1 MAVAVSVLYLAGFV
15 APWTSRAAAD
25 DVILRLVSG
34 GQMRGE
40 LVGVDAGGGEAPGA
54 DRKERDREYVLKT
67 PFGARVTVAK
77 DQVQEVVK
85 VAARQAEYERIRP
98 TFPDTV
104 EGQLALADWCHENQM
119 KAERDAHLRRVIEID
134 PNHLRARTLLG
145 YQKRGGEWTT
155 RDELMERRG
164 YVKAPGG
171 WALPE
176 EVTLREE
183 RRVADLKETQWI
195 RDLKQWRNWLTDEKA
210 EKRRVARER
219 IEGIDDAYALRAIAR
234 YLDPKEEKYA
244 QVRTMF
250 LGPLVAINNGTSRR
264 LLVELSLLD
273 PDEDV
278 RLDSLKAIGKIAA
291 PDITRMYVSYLKSPS
306 NDVVNRAGVALA
318 YLDDKS
324 AVAPLIDALVTV
336 HVEIKQSGGP
346 DTYRATFSTD
356 GTGGFPGFSAG
367 GSATKKVMH
376 VSNGGVR
383 DALVQLTGAN
393 FGFNKDQWRSWYN
406 SQKRAGGIDTRRD

>member
-1 MAVAVSVLYLAGFV
+1 MSRFGKTAVVAAGLLAMLVLGTE
-15 APWTSRAAAD
+15 PAAAD
-25 DVILRLVSG
+25 DVILRLVTG

-40 LVGVDAGGGEAPGA
+40 LIPVDATGA
-54 DRKERDREYVLKT
+54 DRKEREKEYVLKT
-67 PFGARVTVAK
+67 PFGAKVTIAK
-77 DQVQEVVK
+77 DQVQEIVK
-85 VAARQAEYERIRP
+85 IAARQTEYERIRP

-119 KAERDAHLRRVIEID
+119 RTERNDHLRRVIEID
-134 PNHLRARTLLG
+134 PNHLQARTLLG

-155 RDELMERRG
+155 RDELMEQRG
-164 YVKAPGG
+164 YVKTPGG

-176 EVTLREE
+176 EVVLREE
-183 RRVADLKETQWI
+183 RRLTDLVERQWI
-195 RDLKQWRNWLTDEKA
+195 RNLNQWRGWLMDEKV
-210 EKRRVARER
+210 ERRRQGREN
-219 IEGIDDAYALRAIAR
+219 IEGIKDPLALRGIER
-234 YLDPKEEKYA
+234 YLDPKEEKFA
-244 QVRTMF
+244 EVRMMF
-250 LGPLVAINNGTSRR
+250 LGPLVAINNGTARR

-278 RLDSLKAIGKIAA
+278 RIESLKRIGKIAA

-318 YLDDKS
+318 FLDDKT

-336 HVEIKQSGGP
+336 HVEVKQSGGA

-356 GTGGFPGFSAG
+356 GKGGFPGLSAG
-367 GSATKKVMH
+367 GSATKKVLN

-383 DALVQLTGAN
+383 DALVQLTGAD
-393 FGFNKDQWRSWYN
+393 FGFNRDQWRSWYN
-406 SQKRAGGIDTRRD
+406 AQKRSGGIDTRRD